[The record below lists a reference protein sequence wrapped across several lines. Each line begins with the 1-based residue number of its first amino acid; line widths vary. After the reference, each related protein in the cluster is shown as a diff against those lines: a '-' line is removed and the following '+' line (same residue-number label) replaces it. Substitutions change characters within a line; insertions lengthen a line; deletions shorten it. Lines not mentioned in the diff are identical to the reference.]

1 MNILLIIFGSLNVVV
16 GIIGI
21 FVPILPTTPFM
32 LLAAAC
38 YIRSSDRLYRM
49 LIHNKLLGKY
59 IQNYREQRGM
69 TGRHKSIVIALLWSS
84 ILYSALF
91 ATQLLWLKIVLI
103 IIAISVTIHILMIR
117 TLKDGKN

>member
-1 MNILLIIFGSLNVVV
+1 MNILLIIFGSLNVVI

-21 FVPILPTTPFM
+21 FVPILPTTPFL

-49 LIHNKLLGKY
+49 LIQNKLLGKY

-69 TGRHKSIVIALLWSS
+69 TVKHKSIVIALLWSS

-103 IIAISVTIHILMIR
+103 IIAISVTIHIIMIR